1 MGGGDFRAARVA
13 AEEIKRA
20 QSTERNIAPEKRVA
34 LREPGRNV
42 ERAQNENRETER
54 VQSMRGESERRV
66 RDHMERP
73 PVQALQG
80 SPSENQSNRSGSN
93 DVMRR
98 ARENTEQRDVF
109 QGDNSRREVREQP
122 RIQSAPRES
131 IPRESAPVMRSQPRI
146 EQSQPRVEQSQPRV
160 ERSHSEPREIRSSPP
175 PREVR
180 SSPPPDSSSHQNS
193 NQGSSRRSDSND
205 DSGSNRDR
213 PNRRPD

>member
-1 MGGGDFRAARVA
+1 
-13 AEEIKRA
+13 
-20 QSTERNIAPEKRVA
+20 
-34 LREPGRNV
+34 
-42 ERAQNENRETER
+42 
-54 VQSMRGESERRV
+54 MRGESDRRV

-93 DVMRR
+93 EVIRR
-98 ARENTEQRDVF
+98 ARENMDQRDVF

-122 RIQSAPRES
+122 RIQSAPRQ
-131 IPRESAPVMRSQPRI
+131 SAPIMRSQPRI
-146 EQSQPRVEQSQPRV
+146 EQSQPRV

-175 PREVR
+175 PREVH
-180 SSPPPDSSSHQNS
+180 SSPPPNTSSRQNS
-193 NQGSSRRSDSND
+193 NQGSSRRSGGND